1 MRRQIGSAITAAA
14 VCATAFAVLLPR
26 ATDAGAM
33 LIAQDDPVQLADLQL
48 ESALRNDPALIGR
61 NVEAALAAQDP
72 DLANSFVDL
81 AAAKGMPIPDK
92 LSQRVTK
99 AVGEENSS
107 QGIATRFFSGL
118 VTGNAV
124 DGASLSGTLTGDLC
138 VFGDVRDIVR
148 EGRHL
153 AMGEDADRLL
163 LGLAAAGVV
172 VTGATF
178 VTVGG
183 AAPAR
188 VGLTLVKDARKAGRL
203 GEGLSRWAGRS
214 AREMVDMRQLQNAV
228 AAGSLARPRQTAVA
242 IRAAIRAEKA
252 GGLVRLAKDVGRIGE
267 KTGTR
272 SALDMLRIA
281 QGPKDV
287 TRAVRL
293 AEAKGGQTRAIIKI
307 LGRGALLLT
316 TGAFNLAMWVLSAVF
331 ALFGFLSSIKATTER
346 LTLSWLQ
353 RSKIRRLRRLSAAP
367 SPT

>member
-124 DGASLSGTLTGDLC
+124 DGASLSGTH
-138 VFGDVRDIVR
+138 R
-148 EGRHL
+148 
-153 AMGEDADRLL
+153 
-163 LGLAAAGVV
+163 
-172 VTGATF
+172 
-178 VTVGG
+178 
-183 AAPAR
+183 
-188 VGLTLVKDARKAGRL
+188 
-203 GEGLSRWAGRS
+203 
-214 AREMVDMRQLQNAV
+214 
-228 AAGSLARPRQTAVA
+228 RP
-242 IRAAIRAEKA
+242 
-252 GGLVRLAKDVGRIGE
+252 
-267 KTGTR
+267 
-272 SALDMLRIA
+272 LRI
-281 QGPKDV
+281 
-287 TRAVRL
+287 
-293 AEAKGGQTRAIIKI
+293 
-307 LGRGALLLT
+307 
-316 TGAFNLAMWVLSAVF
+316 W
-331 ALFGFLSSIKATTER
+331 
-346 LTLSWLQ
+346 
-353 RSKIRRLRRLSAAP
+353 
-367 SPT
+367 